1 MKLIIDIPKG
11 EYDKICK
18 TMLHT
23 SSGNPNFYFE
33 SKIANGTPL
42 EQIRA
47 EIEDF
52 KEKCNASDYLGC
64 GILDIIDKYTKG
76 DTDV

>member
-1 MKLIIDIPKG
+1 MNRLEI
-11 EYDKICK
+11 
-18 TMLHT
+18 
-23 SSGNPNFYFE
+23 NPNNEKYY
-33 SKIANGTPL
+33 SKEFIQGYKCGTKSQFDADNKVL

-47 EIEDF
+47 EILNF

-64 GILDIIDKYTKG
+64 GILDIIDNYTKG